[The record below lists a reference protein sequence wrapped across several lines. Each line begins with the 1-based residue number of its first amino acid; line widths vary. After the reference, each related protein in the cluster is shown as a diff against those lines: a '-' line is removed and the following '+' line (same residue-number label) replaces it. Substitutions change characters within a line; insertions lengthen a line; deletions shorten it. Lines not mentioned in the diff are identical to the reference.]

1 MTILTYEEFFEFYA
15 LTNYDDEKGGYYD
28 TQDSLAVQWRIDVE
42 QKAGQ
47 LQLILWDDYHDT
59 EFSVQSSWYDVDEL
73 TPDKCF
79 DIYEEE
85 LHNLFFAQDE
95 DTYQIIEE
103 NYPEWRKNL
112 KSEPTAGD
120 FADVRR
126 LEGLDEETSTYV
138 TL

>member
-1 MTILTYEEFFEFYA
+1 MTIMTYEEFFEFYA

-59 EFSVQSSWYDVDEL
+59 EFSVRSDWYDVDEL
-73 TPDKCF
+73 TPEKCF
-79 DIYEEE
+79 AIYEEE

-95 DTYQIIEE
+95 DYYQIIEE

-112 KSEPTAGD
+112 KSEPTAED